1 MNIKYGT
8 ITKKI
13 NDVVNIIYPKSSS
26 NMIDHNNTTVKTAL
40 EDIANDL
47 LTLSSQTSTIDSR
60 ISTACNNL
68 YNRIVGTVDNY
79 TINEV
84 YDTLTEISQYL
95 EEHED
100 VVSGFIND
108 IGDLQDQDT
117 AIKNVLGSNQII
129 ENYSG
134 EKLISRVSTIEDNVS
149 DIDERTS
156 NNSEQINLI
165 KNEYEY
171 DYKFY
176 SNYYTWNV
184 GKYAKVIDNTLTFI
198 NEPTAAYLVI
208 DAKKTNHYLI
218 KGVSAINIP
227 LVVLEEIDGNNSS
240 TFEQFGFGDVGSANN
255 IAISS
260 FTEGDIM
267 STILPVDNFEG

>member
-117 AIKNVLGSNQII
+117 AIKNVITYIKLLEQFHTDFAPKDINDELHPLFIKSCQEISFTQYLYDCMI
-129 ENYSG
+129 QADEN
-134 EKLISRVSTIEDNVS
+134 EWQ
-149 DIDERTS
+149 DI
-156 NNSEQINLI
+156 
-165 KNEYEY
+165 
-171 DYKFY
+171 F
-176 SNYYTWNV
+176 
-184 GKYAKVIDNTLTFI
+184 
-198 NEPTAAYLVI
+198 
-208 DAKKTNHYLI
+208 KTNKKEVERI
-218 KGVSAINIP
+218 V
-227 LVVLEEIDGNNSS
+227 EEVQKIRS
-240 TFEQFGFGDVGSANN
+240 TKKS
-255 IAISS
+255 
-260 FTEGDIM
+260 
-267 STILPVDNFEG
+267 